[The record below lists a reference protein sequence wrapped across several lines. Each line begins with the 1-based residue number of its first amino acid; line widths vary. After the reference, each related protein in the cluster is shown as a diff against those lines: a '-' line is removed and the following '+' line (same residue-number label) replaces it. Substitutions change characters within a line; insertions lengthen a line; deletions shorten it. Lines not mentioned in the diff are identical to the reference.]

1 MGLQRAKK
9 LILLDRIM
17 ESATGGVQVGIGLDV
32 SRFFAG
38 IDGGEKHFR
47 LLTL

>member
-17 ESATGGVQVGIGLDV
+17 ESSTDSVKVGLGLDI
-32 SRFFAG
+32 SRSFASM
-38 IDGGEKHFR
+38 DGGERHFR

>member
-17 ESATGGVQVGIGLDV
+17 ESSTDGVKVGFGLDM
-32 SRFFAG
+32 SRSFASM
-38 IDGGEKHFR
+38 DGGERHFR